1 MTSPDHLAER
11 YGTAS
16 RGRRYLVLGAC
27 AAVVVTFLGWLAWTT
42 VVHATPDVGSQLVS
56 FDVLDEHTVTA
67 VVQVELSDDL
77 AEELRDGG
85 SAASCTLRAFAED
98 HSTVGEL
105 RWTPG
110 PASGREE
117 LTIRTERRATSVEG
131 VGCTAQGQPRPR

>member
-1 MTSPDHLAER
+1 M
-11 YGTAS
+11 
-16 RGRRYLVLGAC
+16 
-27 AAVVVTFLGWLAWTT
+27 
-42 VVHATPDVGSQLVS
+42 
-56 FDVLDEHTVTA
+56 
-67 VVQVELSDDL
+67 VQVES
-77 AEELRDGG
+77 ATTWPRSRDGG

-131 VGCTAQGQPRPR
+131 VGCTAQGQSRPR